1 MRILER
7 NKQEFYYSLYAG
19 KSSENNDENGNP
31 RPTYSQA
38 VLCKACISAAKGNTE
53 SELFGT
59 TIDYDRVIITDDMSC
74 PIDEQSVLFVDIKP
88 KYNEYN
94 RPLGDYIVKRVA
106 RSLNCISYA
115 ISKVDVS

>member
-7 NKQEFYYSLYAG
+7 NKQKFYYSLYEG
-19 KSSENNDENGNP
+19 ETTVRDDYGNFQPKFSE
-31 RPTYSQA
+31 A
-38 VLCKACISAAKGNTE
+38 KFFKASISAAKGNTE

-88 KYNEYN
+88 KYDEYN

-106 RSLNCISYA
+106 RSLNNISYA

>member
-7 NKQEFYYSLYAG
+7 NKQKFYYSLYEGDASERDVNG
-19 KSSENNDENGNP
+19 YFQPKYSEAKSF
-31 RPTYSQA
+31 
-38 VLCKACISAAKGNTE
+38 KASISAAKGNTE

-88 KYNEYN
+88 KYDECN

-106 RSLNCISYA
+106 RSLNNISYA